1 MPRTV
6 QQTSQDGRKNFHRR
20 GISYRLIPLII
31 LLGLIL
37 PLLAAAIH
45 IREDYQ
51 KEKDNLAGTFK
62 QIESVILPSLR
73 QAAWIADRE
82 LLESNLR
89 GVLNFPFIKYLEYR
103 DRNNRLLVAARSSRP
118 TDPITREY
126 TLNYRYNDKDYNLG
140 TLQVAASFDE
150 AKSSLRTHFLE
161 ILLTLFLTAL
171 SISVSLVITF
181 HFMINRHLT
190 TMARYV
196 QQIDFASPGAPLT
209 LKRAASRH
217 NDELD
222 EVVIAI
228 NSIRT
233 NLYRSFTELQQS
245 KTELETEIAERQQTA
260 SELKEKKQ
268 HLEASLQEKEVLLR
282 EIHHRVKNNLQVV
295 ASLLR
300 LQSQSFREEPLR
312 LAFEESRDR
321 VQAIG
326 LVHELLYRAQNLA
339 KIQFNDYV
347 RELVDNIFR
356 TYNVSPEKITCMLT
370 IEPITLKVD
379 IASPCGLILNELVSN
394 ALKHAFPEGGPG
406 TIEIELTHHQ
416 QADHDNLQLCV
427 RDNGIG
433 LPDDLDIMN
442 TDTLGLTL
450 VDNLVRHQLHGAIQ
464 IRKRDPTEFR
474 ITFSVNNQKAWPAT

>member
-190 TMARYV
+190 TMALCPT
-196 QQIDFASPGAPLT
+196 D
-209 LKRAASRH
+209 
-217 NDELD
+217 
-222 EVVIAI
+222 
-228 NSIRT
+228 
-233 NLYRSFTELQQS
+233 
-245 KTELETEIAERQQTA
+245 
-260 SELKEKKQ
+260 
-268 HLEASLQEKEVLLR
+268 
-282 EIHHRVKNNLQVV
+282 
-295 ASLLR
+295 R
-300 LQSQSFREEPLR
+300 LQAPAHRLPSSAPHPGITTNSTRWSSPSTQSGQIYTVHSPNSSKARR
-312 LAFEESRDR
+312 NSR
-321 VQAIG
+321 Q
-326 LVHELLYRAQNLA
+326 
-339 KIQFNDYV
+339 K
-347 RELVDNIFR
+347 
-356 TYNVSPEKITCMLT
+356 SP
-370 IEPITLKVD
+370 
-379 IASPCGLILNELVSN
+379 
-394 ALKHAFPEGGPG
+394 
-406 TIEIELTHHQ
+406 
-416 QADHDNLQLCV
+416 
-427 RDNGIG
+427 NGNR
-433 LPDDLDIMN
+433 PP
-442 TDTLGLTL
+442 
-450 VDNLVRHQLHGAIQ
+450 Q
-464 IRKRDPTEFR
+464 
-474 ITFSVNNQKAWPAT
+474 S